1 MFGTASHESASLVE
15 PAVCSTSVAECAT
28 LTAMKFLSVREFRN
42 HPGRIWSRLKRE
54 DLVVTSNGKPV
65 GILIGVAKGKM
76 DEALSAVRR
85 ARAAIAVSRLRRR
98 AAGTGIA
105 ALSARQIE
113 NEIRAA
119 RKERSRS

>member
-1 MFGTASHESASLVE
+1 
-15 PAVCSTSVAECAT
+15 
-28 LTAMKFLSVREFRN
+28 MKFLSVREFRN

-54 DLVVTSNGKPV
+54 DLIVTSNGKPV
-65 GILIGVAKGKM
+65 GILIGLAEGKM

-98 AAGTGIA
+98 AAETGIA
-105 ALSARQIE
+105 TLSARQIE

-119 RKERSRS
+119 RRGRSRS